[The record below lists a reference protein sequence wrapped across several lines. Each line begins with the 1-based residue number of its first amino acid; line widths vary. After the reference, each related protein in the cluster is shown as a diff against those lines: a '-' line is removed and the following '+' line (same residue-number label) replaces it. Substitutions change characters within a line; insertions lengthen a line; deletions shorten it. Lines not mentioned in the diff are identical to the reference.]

1 MKCLI
6 KVVFIFF
13 FYWCGYSIEVIC
25 LFLIRIGSDIVYYK
39 VYRGLDIE

>member
-13 FYWCGYSIEVIC
+13 LYECGYGIEVFC
-25 LFLIRIGSDIVYYK
+25 LFVIRIGSDIVYYK